1 MSFKTSDLDNSGAD
15 GENDLISL
23 VDENSIAS
31 QDTLNTSDENI
42 RYTSVKTENG
52 LITYRLVSLGES
64 ESNLQSTVTTAA
76 VNTSNMSQPCQVYV
90 IGSPSNIF
98 QTQRNTPAKSEVVVS
113 PVIQHSNVRKRDE
126 RRRATHNEVERRR
139 RDKINNWILK
149 LSKIIPPDPT
159 EVPRSGCGNL
169 EGQSKG
175 GILAKACEYII
186 ELKEANSRS
195 TSNTR
200 RAPMFDALKDLCV
213 NNINFF
219 KHDDS
224 EMGLRLHGAFLA
236 LVDHIDK
243 ARPLVDQI
251 SEFAHEY
258 DFDINTPGNGYRSF
272 IKVID
277 CCIMHSIKTCRTVLE
292 GRTSILFR
300 KTLYTKEIEAC
311 SHLLASLCIL
321 LDHLMILRTWSSE
334 GSLFS
339 DHTAEELLSHGGA
352 INQYCFYGRCLGF
365 QFHESIRGALKV
377 VLSCM
382 AGFSEGYYSQGNRLS
397 KTTSSMW
404 TSGKFLLDPELRARR
419 VVNLSQNSDVH
430 FCKAFW
436 FLAESEIMYSVPSVI
451 GTAIKVNKVVR
462 IPPETLKLLKSAGD
476 GFVEIPIPLSHLGP
490 GPVTARLLS
499 YNFRQG
505 MMGERSHR
513 CSSALPPS
521 KGLIIHCHG
530 GGFVAQS
537 SKSHELYLR
546 DWAYT
551 LNVPILSIDYSLAPA
566 APFPRALEEV
576 FYAYCWALNNCE
588 YLGTTGEKI
597 ILAGDSA
604 GANLNLSC
612 TLKCI
617 EFGIRKPDGVLL
629 MYCPVL
635 VSFVVSPARLLC
647 LMDPLLPFSFMMSC
661 LKAYTCPNEED
672 NGKIERNRRRVT
684 QLLNISKCTSPIETS
699 SSVTITPKESKIV
712 NMQKTSDSD
721 STNRMDATVMAHNG
735 IETSKI
741 VTNSDD
747 QISDLSLDASSWDK
761 LSETDLQNTSA
772 PFKSPMS
779 DTLSDTMASAS
790 LRSHT
795 VENTEV
801 PSPDESNGISFEEDS
816 QPITIHKPSQ
826 NGYEHE
832 FTEKFNADVTNVVKK
847 SQSSHHYVNNFIER
861 YTLDKE
867 NEEVNRIEC
876 VSRTISEDNIIFE
889 VGKDTL
895 SVDFLREGHAS
906 PSGKRNFDSLQAKS
920 PSEEFIFQVPKDPYI
935 SPYFATD
942 SVLKEM
948 PPIKIITLEMDP
960 CLDDCVMFAKRL
972 KTIGNPVE
980 LDILEGLP
988 HGFLNF
994 TALSKDAAQGS
1005 KLCIKRI
1012 AELMDMKVPVD
1023 KTKSCC

>member
-1 MSFKTSDLDNSGAD
+1 MMPKNDRKMAPIAVQSSEILVNS
-15 GENDLISL
+15 
-23 VDENSIAS
+23 
-31 QDTLNTSDENI
+31 
-42 RYTSVKTENG
+42 
-52 LITYRLVSLGES
+52 ES
-64 ESNLQSTVTTAA
+64 ESN
-76 VNTSNMSQPCQVYV
+76 
-90 IGSPSNIF
+90 
-98 QTQRNTPAKSEVVVS
+98 
-113 PVIQHSNVRKRDE
+113 
-126 RRRATHNEVERRR
+126 
-139 RDKINNWILK
+139 
-149 LSKIIPPDPT
+149 
-159 EVPRSGCGNL
+159 SG
-169 EGQSKG
+169 
-175 GILAKACEYII
+175 
-186 ELKEANSRS
+186 RS
-195 TSNTR
+195 TTTLKSPGASAGRT
-200 RAPMFDALKDLCV
+200 PMFDALKDLCV
-213 NNINFF
+213 NNVNFF
-219 KHDDS
+219 RRDDS
-224 EMGLRLHGAFLA
+224 ATGVRLHGAFLA
-236 LVDHIDK
+236 LVDHIEK

-251 SEFAHEY
+251 SDFAHEY
-258 DFDINTPGNGYRSF
+258 DFDSETPGNGYRSF

-277 CCIMHSIKTCRTVLE
+277 CCIMHSIKLCRAVLE
-292 GRTSILFR
+292 SRSSILFR
-300 KTLYTKEIEAC
+300 KTLYTKEVEAS
-311 SHLLASLCIL
+311 SHLLASLCAI
-321 LDHLMILRTWSSE
+321 LDHLMTLRTWSSE

-339 DHTAEELLSHGGA
+339 DHTAEELLAHGGA

-365 QFHESIRGALKV
+365 QFHESIRGALKFV
-377 VLSCM
+377 SSCM
-382 AGFSEGYYSQGNRLS
+382 AGFSEGYYSEGNRLS

-436 FLAESEIMYSVPSVI
+436 FLAESELMCSVPSMI
-451 GTAIKVNKVVR
+451 GTAIKVNKIVT
-462 IPPETLKLLKSAGD
+462 IPPEPLKLPNSAGD
-476 GFVEIPIPLSHLGP
+476 GFVDIPIPFSHLGP

-499 YNFRQG
+499 YNLRRG

-513 CSSALPPS
+513 CSSTLPPS

-546 DWAYT
+546 DWAYA

-612 TLKCI
+612 ILKCI

-672 NGKIERNRRRVT
+672 DGKIERNRRRVT
-684 QLLNISKCTSPIETS
+684 QLLNTSKATSLIAS
-699 SSVTITPKESKIV
+699 SSSTTITPNDSKIV
-712 NMQKTSDSD
+712 MIHKTSDSD
-721 STNRMDATVMAHNG
+721 STNRTAATVMAQNAK
-735 IETSKI
+735 EL
-741 VTNSDD
+741 SDKAPDED
-747 QISDLSLDASSWDK
+747 QLSDLSLDTSTWDK
-761 LSETDLQNTSA
+761 LSETDLQNASA

-795 VENTEV
+795 VGNTEV
-801 PSPDESNGISFEEDS
+801 PSPDESNGTSLEEDS
-816 QPITIHKPSQ
+816 QPITIHKPMQ
-826 NGYEHE
+826 NGVEHE
-832 FTEKFNADVTNVVKK
+832 FFEEYHVEVHEPAVPS
-847 SQSSHHYVNNFIER
+847 SQYVSSFIER
-861 YTLDKE
+861 YNLEKD
-867 NEEVNRIEC
+867 EELRKIQC
-876 VSRTISEDNIIFE
+876 DSPTTSEDNIIFE

-895 SVDFLREGHAS
+895 SVNFLRDRHVP

-942 SVLKEM
+942 EVLKEM

-972 KTIGNPVE
+972 KTVGNPVG

-994 TALSKDAAQGS
+994 TALSKDAAEGS
-1005 KLCIKRI
+1005 KLCIERM

-1023 KTKSCC
+1023 KTKTCC

>member
-186 ELKEANSRS
+186 ELKEANSSLKEFQTELKRLIAENRMLREKNESLAKDNEMLQKQIKRSIVSLRS
-195 TSNTR
+195 TSDTR

-236 LVDHIDK
+236 PVDHIDK

-647 LMDPLLPFSFMMSC
+647 LVDPLLPFSFMMSC

-861 YTLDKE
+861 
-867 NEEVNRIEC
+867 
-876 VSRTISEDNIIFE
+876 
-889 VGKDTL
+889 
-895 SVDFLREGHAS
+895 HAS

-1012 AELMDMKVPVD
+1012 AELMDMK
-1023 KTKSCC
+1023 

>member
-1 MSFKTSDLDNSGAD
+1 MMPKNDRKMAPIAVQSSEILVNS
-15 GENDLISL
+15 
-23 VDENSIAS
+23 
-31 QDTLNTSDENI
+31 
-42 RYTSVKTENG
+42 
-52 LITYRLVSLGES
+52 ES
-64 ESNLQSTVTTAA
+64 ESN
-76 VNTSNMSQPCQVYV
+76 
-90 IGSPSNIF
+90 
-98 QTQRNTPAKSEVVVS
+98 
-113 PVIQHSNVRKRDE
+113 
-126 RRRATHNEVERRR
+126 
-139 RDKINNWILK
+139 
-149 LSKIIPPDPT
+149 
-159 EVPRSGCGNL
+159 SG
-169 EGQSKG
+169 
-175 GILAKACEYII
+175 
-186 ELKEANSRS
+186 RS
-195 TSNTR
+195 TTTLKSPGASAGRT
-200 RAPMFDALKDLCV
+200 PMFDALKDLCV
-213 NNINFF
+213 NNVNFF
-219 KHDDS
+219 RRDDS
-224 EMGLRLHGAFLA
+224 ATGVRLHGAFLA
-236 LVDHIDK
+236 LVDHIEK

-251 SEFAHEY
+251 SDFAHEY
-258 DFDINTPGNGYRSF
+258 DFDSETPGNGYRSF

-277 CCIMHSIKTCRTVLE
+277 CCIMHSIKLCRAVLE
-292 GRTSILFR
+292 SRSSILFR
-300 KTLYTKEIEAC
+300 KTLYTKEVEAS
-311 SHLLASLCIL
+311 SHLLASLCAI
-321 LDHLMILRTWSSE
+321 LDHLMTLRTWSSE

-339 DHTAEELLSHGGA
+339 DHTAEELLAHGGA

-365 QFHESIRGALKV
+365 QFHESIRGALKFV
-377 VLSCM
+377 SSCM
-382 AGFSEGYYSQGNRLS
+382 AGFSEGYYSEGNRLS

-436 FLAESEIMYSVPSVI
+436 FLAESELMCSVPSMI
-451 GTAIKVNKVVR
+451 GTAIKVNKIVT
-462 IPPETLKLLKSAGD
+462 IPPEPLKLPNSAGD
-476 GFVEIPIPLSHLGP
+476 GFVDIPIPFSHLGP

-499 YNFRQG
+499 YNLRRG

-513 CSSALPPS
+513 CSSTLPPS

-546 DWAYT
+546 DWAYA

-612 TLKCI
+612 ILKCI

-672 NGKIERNRRRVT
+672 DGKIERNRRRVT
-684 QLLNISKCTSPIETS
+684 QLLNTSKATSLIAS
-699 SSVTITPKESKIV
+699 SSSTTITPNDSKIV
-712 NMQKTSDSD
+712 MIHKTSDSD
-721 STNRMDATVMAHNG
+721 STNRTAATVMAQNAK
-735 IETSKI
+735 EL
-741 VTNSDD
+741 SDKAPDED
-747 QISDLSLDASSWDK
+747 QLSDLSLDTSTWDK
-761 LSETDLQNTSA
+761 LSETDLQNASA

-795 VENTEV
+795 VGNTEV
-801 PSPDESNGISFEEDS
+801 PSPDESNGTSLEEDS
-816 QPITIHKPSQ
+816 QPITIHKPMQ
-826 NGYEHE
+826 NGVEHE
-832 FTEKFNADVTNVVKK
+832 FFEEYHVEVHEPAVPS
-847 SQSSHHYVNNFIER
+847 SQYVSSFIER
-861 YTLDKE
+861 YNLEKD
-867 NEEVNRIEC
+867 EELRKIQC
-876 VSRTISEDNIIFE
+876 DSPTTSEDNIIFE

-895 SVDFLREGHAS
+895 SVNFLRDSLQKIATKLFSIVSRPISYVLNSRHVP

-942 SVLKEM
+942 EVLKEM

-972 KTIGNPVE
+972 KTVGNPVG

-994 TALSKDAAQGS
+994 TALSKDAAEGS
-1005 KLCIKRI
+1005 KLCIERM

-1023 KTKSCC
+1023 KTKTCC